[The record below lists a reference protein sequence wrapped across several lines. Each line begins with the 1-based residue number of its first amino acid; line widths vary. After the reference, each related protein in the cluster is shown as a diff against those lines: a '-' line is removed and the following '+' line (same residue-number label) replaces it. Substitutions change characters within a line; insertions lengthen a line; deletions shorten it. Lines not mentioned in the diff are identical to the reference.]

1 MFCVFD
7 GLHHLRAR
15 LFTEQMASATF
26 VLALLSFVFFSC
38 MSTASS
44 AGTDTIHRNELAFLV
59 VDQHENAI
67 TGVQRRVS
75 RLVLRGSI

>member
-1 MFCVFD
+1 
-7 GLHHLRAR
+7 
-15 LFTEQMASATF
+15 
-26 VLALLSFVFFSC
+26 

-44 AGTDTIHRNELAFLV
+44 AGTDTIHRNELSFLV
-59 VDQHENAI
+59 VEQHENAI